1 MEIKEFHF
9 PLEVEWLAGRKVVT
23 RVSGKREI
31 EVMPPPVFK
40 GTEPSVWSPEDFF
53 VAAAASCL
61 AVTLTGFAERE
72 GLAVRRLHVSADGV
86 AGMRDD
92 DHFGFRRIELR
103 LSITTDPGQEAL
115 ALELA
120 EKAEEACLVTASLD
134 LPASLEVQVST
145 AAEDRSQ
152 DDPAAYAE
160 SI

>member
-1 MEIKEFHF
+1 MQVKEFHF
-9 PLEVEWLAGRKVVT
+9 PLEVDWLAGRKVVT
-23 RVSGKREI
+23 RVSGKHEV

-40 GTEPSVWSPEDFF
+40 GTDPGVWSPEDFF
-53 VAAAASCL
+53 VASAASCL

-72 GLAVRRLHVSADGV
+72 GLVLRRLHVSADGV

-134 LPASLEVQVST
+134 LPVSLEVEVAT
-145 AAEDRSQ
+145 AELPSR

>member
-1 MEIKEFHF
+1 MQVKEFHF
-9 PLEVEWLAGRKVVT
+9 PLEVDWLAGRKVVT
-23 RVSGKREI
+23 RVSGKHEV
-31 EVMPPPVFK
+31 EVMSPPVFK
-40 GTEPSVWSPEDFF
+40 GTDPSVWSPEDFF

-72 GLAVRRLHVSADGV
+72 GLVLRRLHVSADGV

-92 DHFGFRRIELR
+92 DHFGFRRIEMR
-103 LSITTDPGQEAL
+103 LSIATDPGLEAL

-134 LPASLEVQVST
+134 LPVSLEVEIAT
-145 AAEDRSQ
+145 AELPSR
-152 DDPAAYAE
+152 DDLAAYAE

>member
-9 PLEVEWLAGRKVVT
+9 PIEVEWLAGRKVVT

>member
-1 MEIKEFHF
+1 MQVKEFHF
-9 PLEVEWLAGRKVVT
+9 PLEVDWLAGRKVVT
-23 RVSGKREI
+23 RVLGKHEV

-40 GTEPSVWSPEDFF
+40 GTEPRVWSPEDFF
-53 VAAAASCL
+53 VASAASCL

-72 GLAVRRLHVSADGV
+72 GLVLRRLHVSADGV
-86 AGMRDD
+86 AGMRDN
-92 DHFGFRRIELR
+92 DHFGFRRIEMR

-120 EKAEEACLVTASLD
+120 HKAEEACLVTASLD
-134 LPASLEVQVST
+134 LPVSLKVEIAT
-145 AAEDRSQ
+145 AELPSR